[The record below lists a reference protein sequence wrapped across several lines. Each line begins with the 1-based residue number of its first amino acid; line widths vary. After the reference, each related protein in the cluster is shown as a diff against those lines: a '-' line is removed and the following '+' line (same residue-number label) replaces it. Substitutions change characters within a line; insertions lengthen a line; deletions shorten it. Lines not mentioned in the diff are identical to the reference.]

1 MEIKEYLT
9 KSGIN
14 PYRKWFNRLRDFKTK
29 ARIETRLTRMALGN
43 LGDYKSVGDG
53 VFELRF
59 MFGSGYRIYFGL
71 DGESV
76 VLLLIGGDKDSQHND
91 IKNAQKYWSDYNA

>member
-1 MEIKEYLT
+1 
-9 KSGIN
+9 
-14 PYRKWFNRLRDFKTK
+14 
-29 ARIETRLTRMALGN
+29 
-43 LGDYKSVGDG
+43 
-53 VFELRF
+53 

-76 VLLLIGGDKDSQHND
+76 VLLLIGGDKDSQHSD